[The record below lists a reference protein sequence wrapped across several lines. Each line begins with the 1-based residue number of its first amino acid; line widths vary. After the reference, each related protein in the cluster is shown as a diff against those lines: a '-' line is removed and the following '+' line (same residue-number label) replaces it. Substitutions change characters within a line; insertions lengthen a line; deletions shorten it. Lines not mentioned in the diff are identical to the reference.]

1 MRNIDNTQ
9 NEASWMT
16 RRRFAWLIATG
27 VAFFGGM
34 PTTYLLAKRWAASSP
49 PSTSRT
55 LLDSQFKGLTLYQ
68 ATVVQDVAALIIPTD
83 DLPGA
88 TEAGVVYKLD
98 HFAASVDRYQRLYQ
112 LGVQWLDQKSHAMD
126 GTTSFLDLSKE
137 SQEEILRLAD
147 SGEISF
153 TEKNLEWIMLGE
165 SHIGKRFFDMVR
177 AQTLHAFY
185 TSSIGWQVVGY
196 QRPPQWSGHPD
207 YFRCG

>member
-1 MRNIDNTQ
+1 MRNIDTAQ

-27 VAFFGGM
+27 AVLFGSL
-34 PTTYLLAKRWAASSP
+34 PTTYLLAKRWVVSSP

-55 LLDSQFKGLTLYQ
+55 LLDSQFNGLTLYQ

-98 HFAASVDRYQRLYQ
+98 HFAASVDRYRHLYQ
-112 LGVQWLDQKSHAMD
+112 LGVQWLDQKSHATY
-126 GTTSFLDLSKE
+126 GTPSFLDLRIENQQK
-137 SQEEILRLAD
+137 ILQLAD
-147 SGEISF
+147 SGEMSYI
-153 TEKNLEWIMLGE
+153 EKNLEWIILGE
-165 SHIGKRFFDMVR
+165 SNIEKRFFDMVR
-177 AQTLHAFY
+177 AQTLRAFY
-185 TSSIGWQVVGY
+185 TSPIGWQVVGY
-196 QRPPQWSGHPD
+196 QRPPQWSGHSN